1 MQVSLIPSPDG
12 VMAPLWALRWPTCSP
27 SAPCSAHLAT
37 RDTPAPPRCLGGQ
50 PGFCSRCPQSSQH
63 PHALDSMGLCH
74 LTVTVLSKHRASAP
88 ERQAPLSAAAGEEG
102 GHTNTPMERLHSGER
117 YVVICFCLT
126 KKKPII
132 LFFSIKS
139 SDFSYILQ
147 VVRLSSLFN
156 TRAFSSAPKRD
167 PFP

>member
-1 MQVSLIPSPDG
+1 MG
-12 VMAPLWALRWPTCSP
+12 VGGRQCICRSASFLPLMGLWHLSGLSGGRPALPLPHAAHIWPRETLLHLP
-27 SAPCSAHLAT
+27 AALAGSALS
-37 RDTPAPPRCLGGQ
+37 GQ

-63 PHALDSMGLCH
+63 PHALDSTGLCH

-126 KKKPII
+126 KKSHNFIFQYK
-132 LFFSIKS
+132 K
-139 SDFSYILQ
+139 Q
-147 VVRLSSLFN
+147 
-156 TRAFSSAPKRD
+156 
-167 PFP
+167 